1 MLFILEVMI
10 IIELKIN
17 NHFLTVSELYVEKV
31 NHLLVLNY
39 NTLYYFLNNFFNS
52 QEAQIFLGNYKID
65 YKSAYIINLLDYE
78 SISNQLILKKGTIL
92 YDYLIDET
100 ISKIEDTYIEEE
112 LEIQLKKLIEEVM
125 IDKTLEYETEFNI
138 DISKIVTN
146 YIHFKMDLSIENYI
160 KSIKK
165 LIINLKNKNLKKSI
179 IIFINT
185 NIFGND
191 LDDLEGVIIFKL
203 YSKNFPNIIVN
214 NNVENIEK
222 QILINQI
229 KLNWPCEIENKIIYE
244 IVENFAKDVSINK
257 EIYTDDYM
265 KYVGYV
271 LISKIL
277 QLNIDC
283 KLTSYNINN
292 IPSCYINFIKSL

>member
-265 KYVGYV
+265 KYVGYI

-283 KLTSYNINN
+283 QLTNYDTNK

>member
-31 NHLLVLNY
+31 NNLLVLNY

-265 KYVGYV
+265 KYVGYI

-283 KLTSYNINN
+283 QLTNYDTNK

>member
-10 IIELKIN
+10 IIELRIN

-92 YDYLIDET
+92 YDYLIDEI

-112 LEIQLKKLIEEVM
+112 LEIELKKLIEEVM

-222 QILINQI
+222 QILINQL
-229 KLNWPCEIENKIIYE
+229 KLNWPCEIENKTIYE

-265 KYVGYV
+265 KYVGYI

-283 KLTSYNINN
+283 QLTNYDTNK

>member
-1 MLFILEVMI
+1 MI

-265 KYVGYV
+265 KYVGYI

-283 KLTSYNINN
+283 QLTNYDTNK

>member
-185 NIFGND
+185 NTFGND

-265 KYVGYV
+265 KYVGYI

>member
-10 IIELKIN
+10 IIELRIN

-92 YDYLIDET
+92 YDYLIDEI

-112 LEIQLKKLIEEVM
+112 LEIELKKLIEEVM

-265 KYVGYV
+265 KYVGYI

-283 KLTSYNINN
+283 QLTNYDTNK

>member
-277 QLNIDC
+277 QLNINC

>member
-10 IIELKIN
+10 IIELRIN

-65 YKSAYIINLLDYE
+65 HKSAYIINLLDYE

-92 YDYLIDET
+92 YDYLIDEI

-112 LEIQLKKLIEEVM
+112 LEIELKKLIEKVM

-165 LIINLKNKNLKKSI
+165 LIINLKNKNLKK
-179 IIFINT
+179 
-185 NIFGND
+185 
-191 LDDLEGVIIFKL
+191 
-203 YSKNFPNIIVN
+203 
-214 NNVENIEK
+214 
-222 QILINQI
+222 
-229 KLNWPCEIENKIIYE
+229 
-244 IVENFAKDVSINK
+244 
-257 EIYTDDYM
+257 
-265 KYVGYV
+265 
-271 LISKIL
+271 
-277 QLNIDC
+277 
-283 KLTSYNINN
+283 
-292 IPSCYINFIKSL
+292 

>member
-1 MLFILEVMI
+1 
-10 IIELKIN
+10 
-17 NHFLTVSELYVEKV
+17 
-31 NHLLVLNY
+31 
-39 NTLYYFLNNFFNS
+39 
-52 QEAQIFLGNYKID
+52 
-65 YKSAYIINLLDYE
+65 
-78 SISNQLILKKGTIL
+78 
-92 YDYLIDET
+92 
-100 ISKIEDTYIEEE
+100 
-112 LEIQLKKLIEEVM
+112 M

-229 KLNWPCEIENKIIYE
+229 KLNWPCRNWK
-244 IVENFAKDVSINK
+244 
-257 EIYTDDYM
+257 
-265 KYVGYV
+265 
-271 LISKIL
+271 
-277 QLNIDC
+277 
-283 KLTSYNINN
+283 
-292 IPSCYINFIKSL
+292 

>member
-10 IIELKIN
+10 IIELRIN

-31 NHLLVLNY
+31 NYLLVLNY

-65 YKSAYIINLLDYE
+65 HKSAYIINLLDYE

-92 YDYLIDET
+92 YDYLIDEI

-112 LEIQLKKLIEEVM
+112 LEIELKKLIEKVM

-203 YSKNFPNIIVN
+203 YSNNFPNIIVN

-222 QILINQI
+222 QILINQL
-229 KLNWPCEIENKIIYE
+229 KLNWPCEIENKTIYE

-283 KLTSYNINN
+283 KLISYNINN

>member
-222 QILINQI
+222 QILINQL
-229 KLNWPCEIENKIIYE
+229 KLNWPCEIENKTIYE

-277 QLNIDC
+277 QLNINC

>member
-1 MLFILEVMI
+1 MI

-265 KYVGYV
+265 KYVGYI

>member
-222 QILINQI
+222 QILINQL
-229 KLNWPCEIENKIIYE
+229 KLNWPCEIENKTIYE

>member
-10 IIELKIN
+10 IIELRIN

-31 NHLLVLNY
+31 NYLLVLNY

-65 YKSAYIINLLDYE
+65 HKSAYIINLLDYE

-92 YDYLIDET
+92 YDYLIDEI

-112 LEIQLKKLIEEVM
+112 LEIELKKLIEKVM

-179 IIFINT
+179 IIFIYLVMIWMT
-185 NIFGND
+185 
-191 LDDLEGVIIFKL
+191 
-203 YSKNFPNIIVN
+203 
-214 NNVENIEK
+214 
-222 QILINQI
+222 
-229 KLNWPCEIENKIIYE
+229 
-244 IVENFAKDVSINK
+244 
-257 EIYTDDYM
+257 
-265 KYVGYV
+265 
-271 LISKIL
+271 
-277 QLNIDC
+277 
-283 KLTSYNINN
+283 
-292 IPSCYINFIKSL
+292 

>member
-125 IDKTLEYETEFNI
+125 IDKTLEYKTEFNI

-265 KYVGYV
+265 KYVGYI

-283 KLTSYNINN
+283 QLTNYDTNK

>member
-191 LDDLEGVIIFKL
+191 LDDVEGVIIFKL

-265 KYVGYV
+265 KYVGYI